1 MISKCEEKLFDGE
14 KRGGMFRATGRHEF
28 HKFTRRN
35 ANRLTG
41 RHELHELARRIQIAQ
56 WTDTNDFP
64 GIRVN
69 NQ

>member
-41 RHELHELARRIQIAQ
+41 RHELHELARRIHYQ
-56 WTDTNDFP
+56 
-64 GIRVN
+64 G
-69 NQ
+69 